1 MASNFSFFR
10 AKWDVLANLVESAE
24 RNVYVDPHTT
34 LMKLRL
40 FAETMT
46 KYILASENIRKAYNT
61 TQVDRTNTIRREG
74 ILEPEFIQMMAQM
87 NKQQDK

>member
-46 KYILASENIRKAYNT
+46 KYILASENIREAYNT